1 MPEISSLKYIYLW
14 FFLKIEMIYIF
25 LISLAVQVQLFAQQ
39 SLGCVLSWSQ
49 FRLQT
54 FFFLDW
60 VIIAVL
66 EPVF

>member
-1 MPEISSLKYIYLW
+1 
-14 FFLKIEMIYIF
+14 MIYIF

-39 SLGCVLSWSQ
+39 SFGCVLSWSQ

>member
-1 MPEISSLKYIYLW
+1 
-14 FFLKIEMIYIF
+14 MIYIF

-39 SLGCVLSWSQ
+39 SFGWVLSWSQ

-54 FFFLDW
+54 FFFLDR
-60 VIIAVL
+60 VIIVAAL